1 VLGSFEIQQLNII
14 LKKFIRQVVTS
25 KQPNNLEKL
34 INIAQNLV
42 KAHMSTLQRDKF
54 KVMSDL
60 AFHFV
65 RSLFLD
71 NVLENAVITDAILSN
86 EVQCMA
92 DFENFTRVQYS
103 PKFQALIDKLKVQI
117 QMKQANP
124 QTTQNNAESPEKA
137 REETKES
144 SEQQAQSTTE
154 QEDAVIKQS
163 IQTLVDQY
171 VSLFQKAKI
180 YEIKK
185 LHKLIK
191 QIANYVAGFIMKKET
206 APHFSKEK

>member
-1 VLGSFEIQQLNII
+1 M
-14 LKKFIRQVVTS
+14 KKFIRQVVTS

-124 QTTQNNAESPEKA
+124 QTTQNNAESPEKS

-206 APHFSKEK
+206 APHFSKEKQQAVIL

>member
-1 VLGSFEIQQLNII
+1 VDAQTLSVSEALNPWLSTFNNQEVLGSFEIQQLNII
-14 LKKFIRQVVTS
+14 LKKFIRQIVTS

-42 KAHMSTLQRDKF
+42 KAHMSTLQRDKA

-71 NVLENAVITDAILSN
+71 NVLENSVITNAILSN

-117 QMKQANP
+117 QMKQSNP
-124 QTTQNNAESPEKA
+124 EAQASQNNTESPEKA

-144 SEQQAQSTTE
+144 PEQQAQSTTE

-171 VSLFQKAKI
+171 VSLF
-180 YEIKK
+180 
-185 LHKLIK
+185 
-191 QIANYVAGFIMKKET
+191 
-206 APHFSKEK
+206 